1 MDLGKEMTVSKTYS
15 LGTASV
21 QNVAYALSE
30 FLDVKKNMITQTMRT
45 KDGYVVQC
53 KGDASAE
60 WTKYIGLD
68 AAVTVHLFAIDG
80 DLIVDIGTE
89 KWLEKLG
96 IAAAGSLFFQPLLIT
111 SGIGAIRQ
119 MALPNEIFSFISN
132 YLGTEPVEKSFPSE
146 QGGKICPVC
155 GTKAAD
161 NAVFCSECGTRFA
174 ANAKKVCPR
183 CGKEL
188 TGKEKFCS
196 ECGTKL

>member
-1 MDLGKEMTVSKTYS
+1 MELGKDLSRTYT

-68 AAVTVHLFAIDG
+68 AALTIHLFVIEG
-80 DLIVDIGTE
+80 DLIVDITTE

-119 MALPNEIFSFISN
+119 MTLPNEIFSFIAS
-132 YLGTEPVEKSFPSE
+132 YLGTEPVERSFPNTE
-146 QGGKICPVC
+146 GKICPVC
-155 GTKAAD
+155 GTPAGESAS
-161 NAVFCSECGTRFA
+161 FCSECG
-174 ANAKKVCPR
+174 AKFEAPQKKACPG
-183 CGKEL
+183 CGREL
-188 TGKEKFCS
+188 SGTEKFCPD
-196 ECGTKL
+196 CGMKLRD

>member
-1 MDLGKEMTVSKTYS
+1 MEFGKELSKTYS

-68 AAVTVHLFAIDG
+68 VALTVHLFAIDG

-119 MALPNEIFSFISN
+119 MTLPGEIFSFIGS
-132 YLGTEPVEKSFPSE
+132 YLGTEPVEKSFP
-146 QGGKICPVC
+146 QDGGRVCSVC
-155 GTKAAD
+155 GAPASETAS
-161 NAVFCSECGTRFA
+161 FCSECGAKFTDQ
-174 ANAKKVCPR
+174 KKVCPG
-183 CGKEL
+183 CGREL
-188 TGKEKFCS
+188 SGTEKFCPD
-196 ECGTKL
+196 CGMKLKD